1 MSVVS
6 DASKTCL
13 NFNKSIEIPVTHKK
27 NAIWM
32 QQWEILIQVDISRLF
47 S

>member
-27 NAIWM
+27 MRFGCDLDATMGNSYT
-32 QQWEILIQVDISRLF
+32 SRHK
-47 S
+47 